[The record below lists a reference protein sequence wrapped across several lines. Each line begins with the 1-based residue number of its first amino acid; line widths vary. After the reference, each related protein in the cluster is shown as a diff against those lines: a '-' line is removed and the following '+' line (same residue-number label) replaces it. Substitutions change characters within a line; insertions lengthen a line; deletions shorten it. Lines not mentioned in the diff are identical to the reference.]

1 MAESILGVME
11 LAIQNIKGKN
21 RTIVFPEG
29 EDRRVLR
36 AAVRHQEDGLLI
48 PIVLGNPEEIK
59 KVAIKEQI
67 DLGDLKIID
76 PKNSE
81 LIDELVDKYVELRKG
96 KNTKEDGDYLLRK
109 DPNYFGTMLIQTGKA
124 DGMVSG
130 AINPTGDTVRPALQ
144 LIKTKPGVNRVSGV
158 MIMLGP
164 NGEKYVFADTA
175 INITLEA
182 NELAEVAV
190 ESAKT
195 AEAFGIDPIVGM
207 LSFST
212 KGSAKSPLAHK
223 VAEATKL
230 ARVIE
235 PQILID
241 GEMQFDAAIA
251 PEVAEQKSPGSEVAG
266 KVRVFIFPDLQAAN
280 IGYKIAQRLG
290 HFQALGPI
298 LQGLN
303 KPVNDLSRGC
313 NEEDVYKLA
322 ILTANQV
329 EK

>member
-1 MAESILGVME
+1 MAESKLGVME
-11 LAIQNIKGKN
+11 LAIENISGKN

-29 EDRRVLR
+29 VDKRVL
-36 AAVRHQEDGLLI
+36 AAAARHQKDGLI
-48 PIVLGNPEEIK
+48 VPIVLGNEDEVK
-59 KVAIKEQI
+59 KTAQENNI
-67 DLGDLKIID
+67 DIEGLKVID
-76 PKNSE
+76 PLKSD
-81 LIDELVDKYVELRKG
+81 LLDELVDKYVELRKG
-96 KNTKEDGDYLLRK
+96 KNTREDGEYLLKR

-130 AINPTGDTVRPALQ
+130 AMNPTGDTVRPALQ
-144 LIKTKPGVNRVSGV
+144 LIKTKPGIKRVSGV

-164 NGEKYVFADTA
+164 NGEKYIFADTA

-195 AEAFGIDPIVGM
+195 ATAFGIDDVVGM

-212 KGSAKSPLAHK
+212 HGSAKSPLAHK
-223 VAEATKL
+223 VEEATAL
-230 ARVIE
+230 AKELDPNLRV
-235 PQILID
+235 D
-241 GEMQFDAAIA
+241 GEMQFDAALV
-251 PEVAEQKSPGSEVAG
+251 PEVAAQKFPGSEVAG
-266 KVRVFIFPDLQAAN
+266 KVRVFIFPDLQSAN

-290 HFQALGPI
+290 KFEALGPI

-322 ILTANQV
+322 VLTANQV
-329 EK
+329 ED